1 MRRLIGRLAGTDHR
15 HLLQGSA
22 VLVVGAAVQAV
33 GGGLFWLI
41 AARSQSADDVGVST
55 ALFTSVL
62 FVSYATGLG
71 LTVAVARYAA
81 GRDRDSHTV
90 FGWAIAATTL
100 AAGLGAAI
108 YVTLIDAEATA
119 TIRDEGLLGWV
130 VFAALVIGSSFS
142 LIVDVRWMTQR
153 KWSYVL
159 ARITITGLIRFPL
172 LLLVPDS
179 SIGWWLFIFAM
190 TPTSVSG
197 LIGVLTLPRVTGA
210 RHRLR
215 PRPSTARSA
224 VRYSLVNYASTL
236 AYQAPSFALPVIVLV
251 HVDSDVNASFYV
263 AWGITAIAFYVPM
276 AIGQALL
283 AEGGKQGSSLAGQV
297 RLALTLAVG
306 LLTIATA
313 GAWLIRDIVVSVY
326 GEEYR
331 EAGEILPMLVGAGI
345 PWAIT
350 SVYLTEA
357 RVRHQH
363 AATVLI
369 TLVLSLGVLVPALIL
384 VPSDGLDGAAV
395 SYLIGNLLAA
405 AVAAASHFVGRNRPV
420 PPDIVDP
427 DFLDALTPTDLAA
440 STAN

>member
-1 MRRLIGRLAGTDHR
+1 M
-15 HLLQGSA
+15 
-22 VLVVGAAVQAV
+22 LVVGAAVQAV
-33 GGGLFWLI
+33 TGGLFWLI
-41 AARSQSADDVGVST
+41 AARSETADDVGIAT

-81 GRDRDSHTV
+81 GRDSDSHAV
-90 FGWAIAATTL
+90 FGWALLATTI
-100 AAGLGAAI
+100 AAGLGSVLYA
-108 YVTLIDAEATA
+108 TLIDADAT
-119 TIRDEGLLGWV
+119 RVVSDEGIVGTI
-130 VFAALVIGSSFS
+130 VFAALVIGSSYS

-159 ARITITGLIRFPL
+159 ARITVTGLVRFPL
-172 LLLVPDS
+172 LLLVPDQ

-190 TPTSVSG
+190 APTSISG
-197 LIGVLTLPRVTGA
+197 LVGALTLPRVTGH

-215 PRPSTARSA
+215 PRPSTARRA

-251 HVDSDVNASFYV
+251 NVDSDINAAFYV

-283 AEGGKQGSSLAGQV
+283 AEGGKQGSSLTGQV
-297 RLALTLAVG
+297 RLALALAVG
-306 LLTIATA
+306 LLMTATA
-313 GAWLIRDIVVSVY
+313 GAWLVRDLVVTVY

-350 SVYLTEA
+350 SVFLTEA
-357 RVRHQH
+357 RVRHQNT
-363 AATVLI
+363 ATVAI

-384 VPSDGLDGAAV
+384 VPAEGLDGAAL
-395 SYLIGNLLAA
+395 SYLVGNLLAA
-405 AVAAASHFVGRNRPV
+405 TVATAAHFVGRKRPV
-420 PPDIVDP
+420 PRDVVDP
-427 DFLDALTPTDLAA
+427 DFMDALTPTDLAA